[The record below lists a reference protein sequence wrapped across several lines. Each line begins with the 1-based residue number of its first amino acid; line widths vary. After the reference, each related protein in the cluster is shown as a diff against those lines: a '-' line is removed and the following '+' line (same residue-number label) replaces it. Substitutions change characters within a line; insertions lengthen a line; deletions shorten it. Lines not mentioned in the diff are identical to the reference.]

1 MRILM
6 VASEALPFA
15 KTGGL
20 GDVLAALPHALAQ
33 LGHHVDV
40 VIPQYRGVSAGRPA
54 GHVTVP
60 LGPLVSTAEV
70 STTTL
75 EGVRFVLLDHP
86 GYFDREHLYG
96 EGGQDYADN
105 AERFAFLS
113 RGALEWAATQPRYDV
128 IHAHDWQTG
137 LVPVYL
143 RRDFATHPVLGGV
156 PSVFTIHNLAYQG
169 IVAPSWLTR
178 LGLGQ
183 DLFHLDGL
191 EFCGNISFL
200 KGGVM
205 FARTVTTVSPRYA
218 EEIQTPEYGC
228 GFDGIMRF
236 RRADLVGIVNGID
249 YDQWDPAH
257 DGMLPGPY
265 DTTRL
270 EGKRLAKEAALKAF
284 DIPVTAETRGR
295 LLVGM
300 VSRMIDQKGFDLLA
314 ALATELPG
322 LDATFVLQGTGER
335 QYEDAWRA
343 LTARHP
349 HRIAA
354 KIGYSEEMA
363 HLIIGGADLFL
374 MPSRFEPCG
383 LTQMYSQR
391 YGTVPLVRATGG
403 LVDTVRNLDP
413 ATGEG
418 TGFMFSDYSPEALLG
433 TLRWALRIYQD
444 RAVWRRMQRAGMARE
459 FSWGAS
465 ARAYVQEYAKAA
477 A

>member
-40 VIPQYRGVSAGRPA
+40 VIPRYRGVSAGTPA
-54 GHVTVP
+54 VRITVP
-60 LGPLVSTAEV
+60 LGGVVATAEV
-70 STTTL
+70 STTIV

-86 GYFDREHLYG
+86 GYFDRESLYG
-96 EGGQDYADN
+96 TGGQDYADN

-143 RRDFATHPVLGGV
+143 RREFATHPVLGGV

-169 IVAPSWLTR
+169 IVAPNWLTR

-191 EFCGNISFL
+191 EFCGNISLL

-257 DGMLPGPY
+257 DGMLPAPY
-265 DTTRL
+265 DATRL
-270 EGKRLAKEAALKAF
+270 EGKQLAKEVALKAF

-335 QYEDAWRA
+335 QYEDAWLA

-403 LVDTVRNLDP
+403 LADTVRNLDP

-418 TGFMFSDYSPEALLG
+418 TGFMFDDYSPAALLG

-444 RAVWRRMQRAGMARE
+444 GAAWRRMQRAGMARE
-459 FSWGAS
+459 FAWGAS
-465 ARAYVQEYAKAA
+465 ARAYVQVYAKAA